1 MMKKLSSVLI
11 LSILFGV
18 ALSFQANA
26 QIDESFRIKLE
37 SILNKFKNYRF
48 STISIYR
55 IKDIGDIRKA
65 IRVQDEALTRTV
77 AVADEACVKN
87 ADRTIVDFVRS
98 QVEAGASDIAIKQ
111 GMLARGYDIPDDI
124 DCIIQSLQSQGQSIA
139 TVQNVYVVTTRME
152 RDQIVPSSIIAMLV
166 SYDSEDDIEKSLRQV
181 PPRNV
186 YTNPELFAF
195 TLDENEYRA
204 YNMYEL
210 IVTAFRQGNVEN
222 KTLEAQ
228 GFGTFKKFAPK
239 VYGTSQSLVKNEYE
253 ITPFDVQTF
262 MRISDGQPLDY
273 ELRKNELI
281 LSSDLISWRHYEQP
295 MIVYS
300 DGYVDTLSTVT
311 NQSLPQY
318 GVELKYGIDEINY
331 PSLWSERLT
340 LSAIWENVKLG
351 FILPTSGWASLSKDF
366 YDVDRKLTSGSVG
379 ISASGDFPFKVIPQS
394 GIFNFS
400 FGYIFGD
407 ANEPDY
413 KNRKKSIDDYSDI
426 AAMRNALFNDE
437 DYMIRF
443 NASLHYTFG
452 IAIDDYYWLRFGLGG
467 TTYTADRWYNKVIE
481 DEENGIVKTKYTK
494 KSSDNVTGI
503 SAKLDFMAKNAR
515 TPYGASIQYFDESI
529 FANIW
534 LSVPIVRNRV
544 AVRFDAKGYSA
555 AMKGKLRDWELNSV
569 FMPTARFIFTF

>member
-11 LSILFGV
+11 LSLLFGV
-18 ALSFQANA
+18 LLSFSSNA

-55 IKDIGDIRKA
+55 VKDIGDIRKA
-65 IRVQDEALTRTV
+65 IRVQDEALTRSV
-77 AVADEACVKN
+77 AVADQACVKN
-87 ADRTIVDFVRS
+87 ADRSIVEYVRS
-98 QVEAGASDIAIKQ
+98 QVDAGASEINIKQ
-111 GMLARGYDIPDDI
+111 GMISRGYEIPDDI
-124 DCIIQSLQSQGQSIA
+124 DCIIASLQSQGEAIA

-152 RDQIVPSSIIAMLV
+152 RDQIVPSSIIAMIV
-166 SYDSEDDIEKSLRQV
+166 SYDNEEDIEKSLRQV
-181 PPRNV
+181 SPRNI

-204 YNMYEL
+204 FNMYEL

-262 MRISDGQPLDY
+262 MRISEGQPLDY
-273 ELRKNELI
+273 EVRNNELI
-281 LSSDLISWRHYEQP
+281 ISSDLISWRHYDLP

-311 NQSLPQY
+311 NQSLPKY
-318 GVELKYGIDEINY
+318 GAELKYGIDEINY

-351 FILPTSGWASLSKDF
+351 LILPTSGWATLSEDF
-366 YDVDRKLTSGSVG
+366 YNVDRKLTSGGVG
-379 ISASGDFPFKVIPQS
+379 VSASGDFPIKVIPQS
-394 GIFNFS
+394 GIFHFN

-413 KNRKKSIDDYSDI
+413 KSRKKRLEDYPDVNSMRI
-426 AAMRNALFNDE
+426 ALYNDE
-437 DYMIRF
+437 DYMIKF
-443 NASLHYTFG
+443 NASLHYTFA
-452 IAIDDYYWLRFGLGG
+452 IAIDDDYWLRFGLGG
-467 TTYTADRWYNKVIE
+467 TTYTAERWYNKVIE
-481 DEENGIVKTKYTK
+481 DKENDIVKTDYVK
-494 KSSDNVTGI
+494 KSSENVTGI

-515 TPYGASIQYFDESI
+515 TPYGLSLQYFDESI
-529 FANIW
+529 FVNAW
-534 LSVPIVRNRV
+534 LTVPVVRNRV
-544 AVRFDAKGYSA
+544 ALRFDAKGYSSA
-555 AMKGKLRDWELNSV
+555 IKNKLRDWELKSV
-569 FMPTARFIFTF
+569 FMPTARLIFIF

>member
-11 LSILFGV
+11 LSILLGV
-18 ALSFQANA
+18 ALSFQSNA

-65 IRVQDEALTRTV
+65 IRAQDEALTRTV

-111 GMLARGYDIPDDI
+111 GMLSRGYEVPDDI

-186 YTNPELFAF
+186 YTNPELFSF

-204 YNMYEL
+204 FNMYEL

-366 YDVDRKLTSGSVG
+366 YNVDRKLTSGSIG
-379 ISASGDFPFKVIPQS
+379 ISASGDFPIKVIPQS
-394 GIFNFS
+394 GIFNFT

-413 KNRKKSIDDYSDI
+413 KNRKKSIDDYTDI

-452 IAIDDYYWLRFGLGG
+452 IAIDDDYWLRFGLGG

-481 DEENGIVKTKYTK
+481 DKENDIIKTKYVK

-503 SAKLDFMAKNAR
+503 SARLDFMAKNAR

-569 FMPTARFIFTF
+569 FMPTARLIFTF

>member
-1 MMKKLSSVLI
+1 MKKLSSVLI

-18 ALSFQANA
+18 ALSFNTNA

-111 GMLARGYDIPDDI
+111 GMLSRGYEVPDDI

-181 PPRNV
+181 PPRNI

-204 YNMYEL
+204 FNMYEL

-366 YDVDRKLTSGSVG
+366 YNVDRKLTSGSVG
-379 ISASGDFPFKVIPQS
+379 ISASGDFPIKVIPQS
-394 GIFNFS
+394 GIFNFT

-413 KNRKKSIDDYSDI
+413 KNRKKSINDYPDV
-426 AAMRNALFNDE
+426 AAMRNALFKDE

-452 IAIDDYYWLRFGLGG
+452 IAIDDDYWLRFGLGG

-481 DEENGIVKTKYTK
+481 DKDNDIIKTKYVK

-534 LSVPIVRNRV
+534 LTVPIVRNRV

-569 FMPTARFIFTF
+569 FMPTARLIFTF

>member
-1 MMKKLSSVLI
+1 MKKLSSVLI

-18 ALSFQANA
+18 ALSFNANA

-111 GMLARGYDIPDDI
+111 GMLSRGYEVPADI

-166 SYDSEDDIEKSLRQV
+166 SYDSEEDIEKSLRQV
-181 PPRNV
+181 PPRNI

-204 YNMYEL
+204 FNMYEL

-366 YDVDRKLTSGSVG
+366 YNVDRKLTSGSVG
-379 ISASGDFPFKVIPQS
+379 VSASGDFPIKVIPQS
-394 GIFNFS
+394 GIFNFT

-413 KNRKKSIDDYSDI
+413 KNRKKSINDYPDI
-426 AAMRNALFNDE
+426 AAMRNALFKDE

-452 IAIDDYYWLRFGLGG
+452 IAIDDDYWLRFGLGG

-481 DEENGIVKTKYTK
+481 DKDNDIIKTKYVK

-569 FMPTARFIFTF
+569 FMPTARLIFTF

>member
-253 ITPFDVQTF
+253 ITPFDVQT
-262 MRISDGQPLDY
+262 
-273 ELRKNELI
+273 
-281 LSSDLISWRHYEQP
+281 
-295 MIVYS
+295 
-300 DGYVDTLSTVT
+300 
-311 NQSLPQY
+311 
-318 GVELKYGIDEINY
+318 
-331 PSLWSERLT
+331 
-340 LSAIWENVKLG
+340 
-351 FILPTSGWASLSKDF
+351 
-366 YDVDRKLTSGSVG
+366 
-379 ISASGDFPFKVIPQS
+379 
-394 GIFNFS
+394 
-400 FGYIFGD
+400 
-407 ANEPDY
+407 
-413 KNRKKSIDDYSDI
+413 
-426 AAMRNALFNDE
+426 
-437 DYMIRF
+437 
-443 NASLHYTFG
+443 
-452 IAIDDYYWLRFGLGG
+452 
-467 TTYTADRWYNKVIE
+467 
-481 DEENGIVKTKYTK
+481 
-494 KSSDNVTGI
+494 
-503 SAKLDFMAKNAR
+503 
-515 TPYGASIQYFDESI
+515 
-529 FANIW
+529 
-534 LSVPIVRNRV
+534 
-544 AVRFDAKGYSA
+544 
-555 AMKGKLRDWELNSV
+555 
-569 FMPTARFIFTF
+569 

>member
-1 MMKKLSSVLI
+1 MKKLSSLII

-18 ALSFQANA
+18 FASFSSNA

-55 IKDIGDIRKA
+55 IKDIGDIRRA
-65 IRVQDEALTRTV
+65 IRAQDEALTRTT

-98 QVEAGASDIAIKQ
+98 QIEAGASDIAIKQ
-111 GMLARGYDIPDDI
+111 GMLARGYEIPEDI
-124 DCIIQSLQSQGQSIA
+124 DCIIASLQTQGQAIA

-152 RDQIVPSSIIAMLV
+152 RDQIIPSSVIAMIV
-166 SYDSEDDIEKSLRQV
+166 SYDSEEDMEKSLRQV
-181 PPRNV
+181 PPRNI

-204 YNMYEL
+204 FNMYEL
-210 IVTAFRQGNVEN
+210 IITAFRQGNVEN

-281 LSSDLISWRHYEQP
+281 ISSDLISWRHYDQP

-311 NQSLPQY
+311 NQSLPKY
-318 GVELKYGIDEINY
+318 GAELRYGIDEINY

-351 FILPTSGWASLSKDF
+351 IILPTSGWASLSKDL
-366 YDVDRKLTSGSVG
+366 YNVDRKLTSGSVG
-379 ISASGDFPFKVIPQS
+379 ISASGDFPVKVIPQS

-407 ANEPDY
+407 AKEPDY
-413 KNRKKSIDDYSDI
+413 KSRKKRLEDYPDLPT
-426 AAMRNALFNDE
+426 MRNTLYNDE
-437 DYMIRF
+437 DYLIKF

-452 IAIDDYYWLRFGLGG
+452 IAIDEDYWLRFGLGG
-467 TTYTADRWYNKVIE
+467 TSYTVERWYNKVIE
-481 DEENGIVKTKYTK
+481 DKENDIVKTDYVK
-494 KSSDNVTGI
+494 KLSENITGI

-529 FANIW
+529 FANLW
-534 LSVPIVRNRV
+534 LTVPIVRNRM
-544 AVRFDAKGYSA
+544 AIRLDAKGYSA
-555 AMKGKLRDWELNSV
+555 AMKSKLRDWERSSV
-569 FMPTARFIFTF
+569 FMPTARLIFTF

>member
-1 MMKKLSSVLI
+1 
-11 LSILFGV
+11 
-18 ALSFQANA
+18 
-26 QIDESFRIKLE
+26 
-37 SILNKFKNYRF
+37 
-48 STISIYR
+48 
-55 IKDIGDIRKA
+55 
-65 IRVQDEALTRTV
+65 
-77 AVADEACVKN
+77 
-87 ADRTIVDFVRS
+87 
-98 QVEAGASDIAIKQ
+98 
-111 GMLARGYDIPDDI
+111 
-124 DCIIQSLQSQGQSIA
+124 
-139 TVQNVYVVTTRME
+139 ME

-166 SYDSEDDIEKSLRQV
+166 SYDSEEDIEKSLRQV
-181 PPRNV
+181 PPRNI

-204 YNMYEL
+204 FNMYEL

-366 YDVDRKLTSGSVG
+366 YNVDRKLTSGSVG
-379 ISASGDFPFKVIPQS
+379 VSASGDFPIKVIPQS
-394 GIFNFS
+394 GIFNFT

-413 KNRKKSIDDYSDI
+413 KNRKKSINDYPDI
-426 AAMRNALFNDE
+426 AAMRNALFKDE

-452 IAIDDYYWLRFGLGG
+452 IAIDDDYWLRFGLGG

-481 DEENGIVKTKYTK
+481 DKDNDIIKTKYVK

-569 FMPTARFIFTF
+569 FMPTARLIFTF

>member
-1 MMKKLSSVLI
+1 MKKLSSVLI
-11 LSILFGV
+11 LSILLGV
-18 ALSFQANA
+18 ALSFQSNA

-65 IRVQDEALTRTV
+65 IRAQDEALTRTV

-111 GMLARGYDIPDDI
+111 GMLSRGYEVPDDI

-186 YTNPELFAF
+186 YTNPELFSF

-204 YNMYEL
+204 FNMYEL

-366 YDVDRKLTSGSVG
+366 YNVDRKLTSGSIG
-379 ISASGDFPFKVIPQS
+379 ISASGDFPIKVIPQS
-394 GIFNFS
+394 GIFNFT

-413 KNRKKSIDDYSDI
+413 KNRKKSIDDYTDI

-452 IAIDDYYWLRFGLGG
+452 IAIDDDYWLRFGLGG

-481 DEENGIVKTKYTK
+481 DKENDIIKTKYVK

-503 SAKLDFMAKNAR
+503 SARLDFMAKNAR

-569 FMPTARFIFTF
+569 FMPTARLIFTF

>member
-18 ALSFQANA
+18 ALSFNANA

-111 GMLARGYDIPDDI
+111 GMLSRGYEVPADI

-166 SYDSEDDIEKSLRQV
+166 SYDSEEDIEKSLRQV
-181 PPRNV
+181 PPRNI

-204 YNMYEL
+204 FNMYEL

-366 YDVDRKLTSGSVG
+366 YNVDRKLTSGSVG
-379 ISASGDFPFKVIPQS
+379 VSASGDFPIKVIPQS
-394 GIFNFS
+394 GIFNFT

-413 KNRKKSIDDYSDI
+413 KNRKKSINDYPDI
-426 AAMRNALFNDE
+426 AAMRNALFKDE

-452 IAIDDYYWLRFGLGG
+452 IAIDDDYWLRFGLGG

-481 DEENGIVKTKYTK
+481 DKDNDIIKTKYVK

-515 TPYGASIQYFDESI
+515 TPYGASIQYFDESV

-544 AVRFDAKGYSA
+544 AVRFDAKGYTA

-569 FMPTARFIFTF
+569 FMPTARLIFTF

>member
-18 ALSFQANA
+18 ALSFNANA

-111 GMLARGYDIPDDI
+111 GMLSRGYEVPADI

-181 PPRNV
+181 PPRNI

-204 YNMYEL
+204 FNMYEL

-366 YDVDRKLTSGSVG
+366 YNVDRKLTSGSIG
-379 ISASGDFPFKVIPQS
+379 ISASGDFPIKVIPQS
-394 GIFNFS
+394 GIFNFT

-413 KNRKKSIDDYSDI
+413 KSRKKSINDYSDV
-426 AAMRNALFNDE
+426 AAMRNALFKDE

-452 IAIDDYYWLRFGLGG
+452 IAIDDDYWLRFGLGG

-481 DEENGIVKTKYTK
+481 DKDNDIIKTKYVK

-534 LSVPIVRNRV
+534 LTVPIVRNRV

-569 FMPTARFIFTF
+569 FMPTARLIFTF

>member
-18 ALSFQANA
+18 ALSFNANA

-111 GMLARGYDIPDDI
+111 GMLSRGYEVPADI

-166 SYDSEDDIEKSLRQV
+166 SYDSEEDIEKSLRQV
-181 PPRNV
+181 PPRNI

-204 YNMYEL
+204 FNMYEL

-366 YDVDRKLTSGSVG
+366 YNVDRKLTSGSVG
-379 ISASGDFPFKVIPQS
+379 VSASGDFPIKVIPQS
-394 GIFNFS
+394 GIFNFT

-413 KNRKKSIDDYSDI
+413 KNRKKSINDYPDI
-426 AAMRNALFNDE
+426 AAMRNALFKDE

-452 IAIDDYYWLRFGLGG
+452 IAIDDDYWLRFGLGG

-481 DEENGIVKTKYTK
+481 DKDNDIIKTKYVK

-569 FMPTARFIFTF
+569 FMPTARLIFTF